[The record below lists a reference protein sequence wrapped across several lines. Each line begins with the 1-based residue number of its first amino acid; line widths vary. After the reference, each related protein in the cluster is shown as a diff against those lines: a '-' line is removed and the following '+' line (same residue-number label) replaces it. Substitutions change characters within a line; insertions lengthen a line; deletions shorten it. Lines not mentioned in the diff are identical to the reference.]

1 MVTAEEIKE
10 LEAGIFNGSFTWIL
24 KALKIM
30 ASVGFKTFSCILKPM
45 LWRSKIENEKGLDD
59 GI

>member
-10 LEAGIFNGSFTWIL
+10 LEAGVFNGSFTWIL

-45 LWRSKIENEKGLDD
+45 LKMKH
-59 GI
+59 